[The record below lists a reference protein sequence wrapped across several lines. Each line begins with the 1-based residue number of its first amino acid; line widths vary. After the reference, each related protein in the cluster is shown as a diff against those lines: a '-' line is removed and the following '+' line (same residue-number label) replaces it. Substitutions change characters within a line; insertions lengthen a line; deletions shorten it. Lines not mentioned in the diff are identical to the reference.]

1 MGYFSWRCAVT
12 GKSIACVAS
21 TRGPVPCVVVC
32 PDDTAIREDCYDGY
46 GDFGGYDIYELVAQ
60 WHGQA
65 GRDAG
70 LGIAF
75 SEEGPPEYPIKIV
88 ALSAYTGQRYDELNP
103 SEPCEYQGF
112 FYPAEYRDADK
123 QRGMNE

>member
-1 MGYFSWRCAVT
+1 MGYFSWKCAVT
-12 GKSIACVAS
+12 GKSIACAAS

-32 PDDTAIREDCYDGY
+32 PDGTTIYEDRYEGY
-46 GDFGGYDIYELVAQ
+46 GDFGGDDIYEFVAQ
-60 WHGQA
+60 WHGRK

-70 LGIAF
+70 LDVAF
-75 SEEGPPEYPIKIV
+75 NEEDPPECPIKIV
-88 ALSAYTGQRYDELNP
+88 ALPAYTGQRYDELKP

-123 QRGMNE
+123 QRGTDE